1 MKASIC
7 SRHTANAEQANFGE
21 AWQIGQNARSELTFG
36 YFRIEGG
43 AKAWEQALSD
53 RGAT

>member
-21 AWQIGQNARSELTFG
+21 AWQIGQNARSELTIG
-36 YFRIEGG
+36 CFRIEGS
-43 AKAWEQALSD
+43 AKAREPALGD